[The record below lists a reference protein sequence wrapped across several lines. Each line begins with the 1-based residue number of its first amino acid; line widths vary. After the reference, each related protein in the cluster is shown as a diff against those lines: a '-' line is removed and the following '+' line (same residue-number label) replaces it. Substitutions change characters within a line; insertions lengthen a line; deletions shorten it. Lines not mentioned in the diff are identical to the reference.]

1 MLVLVF
7 FGSLE
12 IFSLTAFGC
21 WVALQNSFSSYTK
34 AFFPTG
40 AMVCPPGLVWLSCTN
55 IRDRNQAFDLDAK
68 MAQSSLGPNMNEAFD
83 AHAAGDSGLNVCD
96 PGEGRLQGQYV

>member
-1 MLVLVF
+1 
-7 FGSLE
+7 
-12 IFSLTAFGC
+12 
-21 WVALQNSFSSYTK
+21 
-34 AFFPTG
+34 
-40 AMVCPPGLVWLSCTN
+40 
-55 IRDRNQAFDLDAK
+55 